1 MTDIGF
7 SPHGSD
13 DLVIDP
19 DLLSRFDKPG
29 PRYTSYPTADR
40 FVEAFDESAY
50 RVALAKRELDGSTKP
65 VSLYLHLPFCAS
77 ICYYCAC
84 NKIITKKRDRAA
96 EYVDYLGRE
105 MAMVAAQVGARQSV
119 EQLHWGGGTPTYH
132 NVGEMTEI
140 MAATR
145 QHFDLRPDG
154 EYSIEIDPRTVNRE
168 TMQVLAGLGFNRI
181 SMGVQDFDR
190 SVQQAVNRIQ
200 SVEQTE
206 LAVTEARQ
214 HGIRSVSFDLI
225 YGLPRQNL
233 AGFAATLSEV
243 LRMSP
248 DRIALYG
255 YAHLPGV
262 FKPQRRINEAELPTP
277 ATRVELM
284 VLAINTLT
292 TAGYVYIGMDHFA
305 KPDDELARARL
316 QGRLHRNFQGY
327 STRANCDLIGIGVS
341 AIGSVG
347 ATYSQ
352 NFRELP
358 DYYDRIDRGMLPVM
372 RGIALSP
379 DDLARRTVIQ
389 ALMCHFALCI
399 SSVEIACMIDFRR
412 YFATEMSDLEELAR
426 LGLVEIEA
434 DWIIVTPRGRL
445 LVRPICMVFDRYL
458 RAAQQRA
465 RYSQV
470 V

>member
-1 MTDIGF
+1 MADIGF
-7 SPHGSD
+7 TSPCSE

-19 DLLSRFDKPG
+19 ELLSRFDKPG

-40 FVEAFDESAY
+40 FVEAFDETAV
-50 RVALAKRELDGSTKP
+50 RGALEKSRRERGGQP

-84 NKIITKKRDRAA
+84 NKIITRKRGRAT
-96 EYVDYLGRE
+96 EYVGYLRRE
-105 MAMVAAQVGARQSV
+105 MAMLAQQAGQRLSV
-119 EQLHWGGGTPTYH
+119 DQLHWGGGTPTFH
-132 NVGEMTEI
+132 SADEMVAI

-145 QHFDLRPDG
+145 EFFDLGPDG
-154 EYSIEIDPRTVNRE
+154 EYSIEIDPRSVKPE
-168 TMQVLAGLGFNRI
+168 TMQVLAGIGFNRI
-181 SMGVQDFDR
+181 SMGVQDFDHD
-190 SVQQAVNRIQ
+190 VQQAVNRIQ

-206 LAVTEARQ
+206 LVVSEARRR
-214 HGIRSVSFDLI
+214 GFKSVSFDLI
-225 YGLPRQNL
+225 YGLPRQNP
-233 AGFAATLSEV
+233 AGFAQTLQHV
-243 LRMSP
+243 LRMAP

-262 FKPQRRINEAELPTP
+262 FKPQRRIAVAQLPT
-277 ATRVELM
+277 ASERVALM
-284 VLAINTLT
+284 VLAISTLT
-292 TAGYVYIGMDHFA
+292 AAGYTYIGMDHFA

-327 STRANCDLIGIGVS
+327 STRANCDLIGLGVS
-341 AIGSVG
+341 AISSIG

-358 DYYDRIDRGMLPVM
+358 DYYDRVSRDMLPVM
-372 RGIALSP
+372 RGIALTA

-389 ALMCHFALCI
+389 ALMCHFEFCI
-399 SSVEIACMIDFRR
+399 SSIEIACMLDFRR
-412 YFATEMSDLEELAR
+412 YFAAELTDLAEFER

-434 DWIIVTPRGRL
+434 DAIIVTARGRL